1 MDEFSDPT
9 PIATPAQY
17 RAALLKVRDE
27 FGTARPFSESN
38 ELGLL
43 MAHYSAPRHTITSA
57 QLATQVGFSSHSSA
71 NLRYGLFASRIA
83 AALGYRPGPFK
94 TVPEGD
100 PHWWRTLA
108 FGNDGVPVTQD
119 GEYEWVMRPELCLA
133 LENLGW
139 GKLSRSKVDLT

>member
-1 MDEFSDPT
+1 MGPTMRVPMREFHPT
-9 PIATPAQY
+9 PIATPEQY
-17 RAALLKVRDE
+17 RSAILKVRDE

-38 ELGLL
+38 ELALL
-43 MAHYSAPRHTITSA
+43 MAHYSA
-57 QLATQVGFSSHSSA
+57 
-71 NLRYGLFASRIA
+71 NLQYGLFASRIA
-83 AALGYRPGPFK
+83 TVLGYRPAPFK
-94 TVPEGD
+94 TAPEGD

-139 GKLSRSKVDLT
+139 VKLSPPKVEVAIN